1 MLHIRSIDNSRLVG
15 SRYEGAPDAQVST
28 RGVWYDLIDPTADEQ
43 AFVEQATRVSV
54 PTREEIEEIEVSS
67 RLYNEEGVEYMT
79 VTAAA
84 GLDTEAPTRSPVM
97 FILNGGVL
105 VTVRYVELRP
115 FTNVIERCGRPG
127 GCQSSDA
134 ENLMLTLIEA
144 MVDRLADALERV
156 GDTIDQISRGVF
168 RARSKAESAGARD
181 NDLQATIER
190 VGQAGD
196 LLGIIRESLVGF
208 NRLVS
213 YHHGMGHVAKGA
225 IEQDGRIRT
234 IQRDVSALSDH
245 ASYLGS
251 KIAFLLDAT
260 LGLINLEQNQI
271 IKIFSIAAVCLMP
284 PTLVASVYGMNFKHI
299 PELEWQYGYPMALA
313 LMLVTALAPIWYF
326 KRKGWF

>member
-1 MLHIRSIDNSRLVG
+1 MLFIRSVEHSKLVTT
-15 SRYEGAPDAQVST
+15 RCEGPLDEEQLPK
-28 RGVWYDLIDPTADEQ
+28 GVWYDLIEPTPDER
-43 AFVEQATRVSV
+43 AFVDKLASVAV

-67 RLYNEEGVEYMT
+67 RLYNEDGVEYMT

-84 GLDTEAPTRSPVM
+84 QLDTDLPIKSPVM
-97 FILNGGVL
+97 FILSGVAL

-115 FTNVIERCGRPG
+115 FNNVIDRAGRPG
-127 GCQSSDA
+127 GCPQA
-134 ENLMLTLIEA
+134 GGEHLMLNLVEA

-156 GDTIDQISRGVF
+156 GANVDHISRDVF
-168 RARSKAESAGARD
+168 RARAKTDRAEVRD
-181 NDLQATIER
+181 HDLQATIER

-196 LLGIIRESLVGF
+196 LLSIIRESLVGF

-213 YHHGMGHVAKGA
+213 YHHGTGHVAKGA
-225 IEQDGRIRT
+225 LETDGRIRT

-251 KIAFLLDAT
+251 KIGFLLDAT

-299 PELEWQYGYPMALA
+299 PELEFAYGYPMALG

>member
-1 MLHIRSIDNSRLVG
+1 MLYIRAIDNSRLVATQ
-15 SRYEGAPDAQVST
+15 YEGAPDPKAMT
-28 RGVWYDLIDPTADEQ
+28 KGAWYDLIDPTPEEQ
-43 AFVEQATRVSV
+43 TFVEQATGVSV
-54 PTREEIEEIEVSS
+54 PTRDEIEEIEVSS
-67 RLYNEEGVEYMT
+67 RLYNEDGVEYMT

-84 GLDTEAPTRSPVM
+84 RLDTDEPTKSPVM
-97 FILNGGVL
+97 FIHNGGAL
-105 VTVRYVELRP
+105 ITVRYIELRP
-115 FTNVIERCGRPG
+115 FTNVIERCARPG
-127 GCQSSDA
+127 GCASVDP

-156 GDTIDQISRGVF
+156 GATIDQISRGVF
-168 RARSKAESAGARD
+168 RARGRGENAGARD
-181 NDLQATIER
+181 TDLQATIER

-196 LLGIIRESLVGF
+196 VLGIIRESLVGF
-208 NRLVS
+208 NRLIS

-225 IEQDGRIRT
+225 VETDGRIRT

-284 PTLVASVYGMNFKHI
+284 PTLVASVYGMNFKHL
-299 PELEWQYGYPMALA
+299 PELEFEYGYPMALA
-313 LMLVTALAPIWYF
+313 LMLITAVLPVWYF
-326 KRKGWF
+326 KRKGWL

>member
-1 MLHIRSIDNSRLVG
+1 MLFIRSIDDGRLVATAH
-15 SRYEGAPDAQVST
+15 EGAPDPTCAPL
-28 RGVWYDLIDPTADEQ
+28 GAWYDLIEPTAEQ
-43 AFVEQATRVSV
+43 RAFVDQATGVSV
-54 PTREEIEEIEVSS
+54 PTRAEIEEIEVSS
-67 RLYNEEGVEYMT
+67 RLYNEDGVEYMT

-84 GLDTEAPTRSPVM
+84 GLDTDVPIKSPVM
-97 FILNGGVL
+97 FILNGGAL

-115 FTNVIERCGRPG
+115 FTNVIDRLARPG
-127 GCQSSDA
+127 GCHSVGS
-134 ENLMLTLIEA
+134 EHLMLTLIEA
-144 MVDRLADALERV
+144 MVDRLADALEKV
-156 GDTIDQISRGVF
+156 GDNIDRISRGVF
-168 RARSKAESAGARD
+168 RARSTKEDAGKRD
-181 NDLQATIER
+181 HDLQATIER

-213 YHHGMGHVAKGA
+213 YHHGVGHSAKGA
-225 IEQDGRIRT
+225 AEMDGRIRT

-251 KIAFLLDAT
+251 KIGFLLDAT
-260 LGLINLEQNQI
+260 LGLISLEQNQI

-299 PELEWQYGYPMALA
+299 PELEFAYGYPMALG

>member
-1 MLHIRSIDNSRLVG
+1 MLFIRTIENGSLVAT
-15 SRYEGAPDAQVST
+15 RYEGAPASAT
-28 RGVWYDLIDPTADEQ
+28 PTGNWYDLIDPTDEER
-43 AFVEQATRVSV
+43 AFVDLATGVET

-67 RLYNEEGVEYMT
+67 RLYSDDGVEYMT

-84 GLDTEAPTRSPVM
+84 RLDTDEPTRSPVM
-97 FILNGGVL
+97 FILSGGAL

-115 FTNVIERCGRPG
+115 FSNVIERSARSG
-127 GCQSSDA
+127 GCQSAGA
-134 ENLMLTLIEA
+134 EDLMLTLIEA
-144 MVDRLADALERV
+144 MVDRLADALEKV
-156 GDTIDQISRGVF
+156 GDNIDQISRSVF
-168 RARSKAESAGARD
+168 RARSRNENAGKRD
-181 NDLQATIER
+181 HDLQATIER

-196 LLGIIRESLVGF
+196 VLGIIRESLVGF

-213 YHHGMGHVAKGA
+213 YHHGMGHIAKGSV
-225 IEQDGRIRT
+225 ETDGRIRT

-299 PELEWQYGYPMALA
+299 PEIEWQYGYPMALG
-313 LMLVTALAPIWYF
+313 LMFVTALAPIWYF

>member
-1 MLHIRSIDNSRLVG
+1 MLFIRSIDKGKLIATVFTG
-15 SRYEGAPDAQVST
+15 DPEAAPTGA
-28 RGVWYDLIDPTADEQ
+28 WYDLIEPTAEER
-43 AFVEQATRVSV
+43 AFVDEVTGVSV

-67 RLYNEEGVEYMT
+67 RLYNEDGVEYMT
-79 VTAAA
+79 VTSAAR
-84 GLDTEAPTRSPVM
+84 LDTDEPTKSPVM
-97 FILNGGVL
+97 FILNGGAL
-105 VTVRYVELRP
+105 VTVRYTELRP
-115 FTNVIERCGRPG
+115 FANVIERAGRPG
-127 GCQSSDA
+127 GCHSTSSED
-134 ENLMLTLIEA
+134 LMLSLVEA

-156 GDTIDQISRGVF
+156 GGNIDQISREVF
-168 RARSKAESAGARD
+168 RPQAKNQNAEARD
-181 NDLQATIER
+181 RDLQATIEQ

-213 YHHGMGHVAKGA
+213 YHHGMGHIAKGA
-225 IEQDGRIRT
+225 IETDGRIRT

-284 PTLVASVYGMNFKHI
+284 PTLVASVYGMNFKHL
-299 PELEWQYGYPMALA
+299 PELDFEYGYPMALA
-313 LMLVTALAPIWYF
+313 LMFVTALAPVWYF